1 MADADQPTGDLAS
14 EHALRPRRPS
24 AGGPGRPQPGR
35 AVPAH
40 RPVHHAGD
48 LRAGRPG
55 GPRRRGGAAGR
66 HHRHLTAAVP
76 GAGRGGR
83 RRVAGRRVGRVPARP
98 QVRGPAPHQP
108 RRPPAGRGQLGQGRA
123 VPQRPR
129 RPRGVRGPL
138 RRRGPRAAAGGRR
151 RGPDALP
158 ALRRLGRGG
167 LAGLVGA
174 VRRGRRGRRRL
185 LASVRRAARPG
196 RLPDP
201 RRPRRGRAAGPEGP
215 PPPLQRRKP

>member
-1 MADADQPTGDLAS
+1 LADAGQPAADLAS

-35 AVPAH
+35 PVPAH

-48 LRAGRPG
+48 LRADRPG
-55 GPRRRGGAAGR
+55 DPRRRRRAARR
-66 HHRHLTAAVP
+66 HHRHLTGPVP
-76 GAGRGGR
+76 GPGRGGR
-83 RRVAGRRVGRVPARP
+83 RRVAGRRVGRLPARP
-98 QVRGPAPHQP
+98 QVRRPAPHQP
-108 RRPPAGRGQLGQGRA
+108 PRPPAGCRQLGQGRA

-129 RPRGVRGPL
+129 RPGGVRRPVRG
-138 RRRGPRAAAGGRR
+138 RGPRAAAGGRR

-158 ALRRLGRGG
+158 ALRRLGRGR

-174 VRRGRRGRRRL
+174 VRGGRRGRRRL
-185 LASVRRAARPG
+185 LAPVRRAARPG

-201 RRPRRGRAAGPEGP
+201 RRPGRGRAAGPEGSP
-215 PPPLQRRKP
+215 TPHQRRIP